1 MRARGLAL
9 LIGLV
14 LTLGAPTP
22 GAACESRGERDSP
35 RERLGV
41 VFAGGGAK
49 AAYEA
54 GVGLALHERGIVP
67 AAIAGTSAGAINAV
81 LLATGEVERLAGLW
95 RTIRREDVIAYR
107 APAVL
112 GGLLPGWLGFQL
124 LTRARG
130 LLDPAPFR
138 ATLARH
144 VDLDRLRS
152 ARVPVLVVATDLL
165 SGTAQRFDNA
175 TLTID
180 ALVASATVPGLFPPV
195 AADGRLLVDGGVV
208 QRAPVLE
215 LLAAHPLDR
224 ILVVAAY
231 RSEPTREA
239 TIQSVVERAVELA
252 LTREIDRDVELARL
266 RYPHVDVQVLA
277 PSTPLRVRPLDFDG
291 ARLGPLVELG
301 RVDGRR
307 CIEALDH
314 TS

>member
-1 MRARGLAL
+1 M
-9 LIGLV
+9 
-14 LTLGAPTP
+14 
-22 GAACESRGERDSP
+22 
-35 RERLGV
+35 

-54 GVGLALHERGIVP
+54 GLGLALHERGIVP

-107 APAVL
+107 APTVL
-112 GGLLPGWLGFQL
+112 GGLLPGWLGFQVVAG
-124 LTRARG
+124 ARG

-152 ARVPVLVVATDLL
+152 ARVPVLVVATDLV
-165 SGTAQRFDNA
+165 SGTAQRFDNT
-175 TLTID
+175 TLTLD

-195 AADGRLLVDGGVV
+195 VGDGRLLVDGGVI

-215 LLAAHPLDR
+215 LLATHPLDR

-231 RSEPTREA
+231 KSEPPREA
-239 TIQSVVERAVELA
+239 TTQSVVERAVELA
-252 LTREIDRDVELARL
+252 LMREIERDVELARF
-266 RYPHVDVQVLA
+266 RHPRVDVQVLA

-291 ARLGPLVELG
+291 ARLGPLVDLG
-301 RVDGRR
+301 LVDGRR
-307 CIEALDH
+307 CIEALGY
-314 TS
+314 SG